1 MRYQILRAKCLTLR
15 IINTKIFIISNVLG
29 GEKVGFRYDLLF
41 SLAKSKGMNKT
52 QLREAAGISTST
64 LAKLSKNE
72 DVGMDVLGKLC
83 TCLNCQPG
91 DILTFEIERFN
102 PLLHVLREE
111 KSMNLK
117 GGIYHS
123 TQIKL
128 AYNSNH
134 IEGSRLTED
143 QTRYIFETNTIGIED
158 TSEILN
164 IDDIIE
170 TLNHFD
176 AFRYLLDV
184 AEDDLSEIIIKEFHR
199 ILKTGT
205 SDSRKDWFKVGD
217 YKLRANEVGGRETS
231 LPENVEADMKK
242 LLIDYHQKKN
252 KGIEDLI
259 DFHYRFERIH
269 PFQDG
274 NGRVGR
280 LILFKECLQ
289 FGFVPII
296 IEDQYKLFYYRGL
309 KEFEHEKGYL
319 TDTCLN
325 GQDMYESLMKY
336 FRIPIKS

>member
-1 MRYQILRAKCLTLR
+1 M
-15 IINTKIFIISNVLG
+15 
-29 GEKVGFRYDLLF
+29 GFRYDLLF

-52 QLREAAGISTST
+52 QLREATGISTST

-72 DVGMDVLGKLC
+72 DVGMDVLAKLC

-91 DILTFEIERFN
+91 DILTFEIDRFN

-111 KSMNLK
+111 KAMNLK
-117 GGIYHS
+117 GGIYHT

-134 IEGSRLTED
+134 IEGSKLTED
-143 QTRYIFETNTIGIED
+143 QTRYIFETNTIGIDD
-158 TSEILN
+158 TSETLN

-170 TLNHFD
+170 TTNHFD
-176 AFRYLLDV
+176 AFRYLITV
-184 AEDDLSEIIIKEFHR
+184 AEDDLSENIIKEFHK
-199 ILKTGT
+199 ILKRGT
-205 SDSRKDWFKVGD
+205 SDSRKEWFKVGD

-231 LPENVEADMKK
+231 LPEDVEADMKR
-242 LLIDYHQKKN
+242 LLFDYHLKKD
-252 KGIEDLI
+252 KSIEDLI

-280 LILFKECLQ
+280 LILFKECLK

-309 KEFEHEKGYL
+309 KEFESEKGYL

-336 FRIPIKS
+336 FRVPVKISSST